1 MSFIKWAIVLAIGIF
16 IGMSFASAALA
27 DDIVSY
33 YKLDEASG
41 NAIDA
46 DGGTHNLTETGT
58 IDTQTGIISGA
69 RGVFGNSDYFSKTGV
84 LSVDENTD
92 FTINLWVKR
101 IGSAVSHNTLVELGD
116 SGTANDF
123 GAGIQIRTNQKARIY
138 IDKYS
143 VGGDLAVES
152 TSVIPLNVWTMVTFT
167 YNGSTEL
174 GKLYIDGSFDV
185 SDTNTY
191 TGFNGADGFAIGN
204 RFVANVGAD
213 VSYIDETGLW
223 NSTLGDT
230 EVADL
235 YNSGI
240 GRSYPFVGTAS
251 LNSPANEYVSPTT
264 SVEFN
269 ATSYANNGETL
280 VNMTLYHNASGTWTA
295 IETQSI
301 TGTENTTN
309 WTDTFSDGDDFI
321 WGVQGCDTLECF
333 FSGNRSL
340 SIDTTNPII
349 DIITPANGTLFGLLR
364 EIGDTQD
371 INYTITDTN
380 LDTCWYEYNGVNTTF
395 GTDGNCEYK
404 IYSSDIGVEDLIAY
418 YELDETTGVVVDELG
433 TNDGTNY
440 GSTRG
445 ETGIINY
452 SFYFDGSNDYVG
464 VPHDASLQ
472 ITGNLSVSLWFYIDA
487 FTTGNHIIEYRAS
500 GESEATNYL
509 YSWLIN
515 SDGSASYGH
524 EYGAGQDE
532 WRNYNPGL
540 NTGEWYH
547 LAMVRDVNLNEYNIY
562 LNGEESDTWS
572 FVNDPSGGSSGS
584 LRIGADI
591 LTGKYHDGR
600 IDEVGIWDR
609 VLTFDEVS
617 DLYNSGVGQPYPFN
631 DTFTLENVGTLP
643 WHELTIYANDT
654 AGNVGSNSTS
664 WEYDVFVT
672 NQTWNNETT
681 EGAVEPFTL
690 NATLGTGLTFNSATL
705 TYNGTDYAGTITN
718 TGGTDYYIDTEI
730 DISNV
735 DAEEKREFYWNLAL
749 SNGESYNTSTQTQ
762 NVTALFIDDCTSF
775 GTLILNYTLYD
786 EDTQDLISPD
796 PAVDNATIEI
806 NIDVSPL
813 GSTTPIIEYSNTFET
828 NNATICMD
836 NLETNYRLDVTTKYS
851 AFDHVVE
858 YHHIQNYQLNSSSEQ
873 HISLY
878 DLATTESQEFL
889 VVFKDENFVLVQD
902 ALIDISREYV
912 GEGLFKSV
920 EVAKTD
926 SQGQTIVHLV
936 LGDVRYDIVVKKEGE
951 ILATFDN
958 VVAVCQDA
966 GSGECTLNLNQ
977 LATQVQ
983 PLDYENLGNIAYYW
997 TLDRADRTIQVD
1009 FTSTDSLVVK
1019 VDLNVTKFD
1028 NYFNESVCDETLTS
1042 TTGTITCNIP
1052 ANFGNVSFLAEL
1064 YSDGEFVGQ
1073 TLFSLSPQALESFG
1087 YTGVIMVIIM
1097 FMVLPLMFVSSP
1109 VGMVFGGII
1118 AIVMMGLLSMF
1129 DYGGTLLG
1137 SGSMIMWFIVAG
1149 LILVWRMS
1157 KGGKSQ

>member
-1 MSFIKWAIVLAIGIF
+1 MGFIKWAIVLAIGIF
-16 IGMSFASAALA
+16 IGMSFASAVLV

-33 YKLDEASG
+33 YKLDE
-41 NAIDA
+41 
-46 DGGTHNLTETGT
+46 
-58 IDTQTGIISGA
+58 
-69 RGVFGNSDYFSKTGV
+69 
-84 LSVDENTD
+84 
-92 FTINLWVKR
+92 
-101 IGSAVSHNTLVELGD
+101 
-116 SGTANDF
+116 
-123 GAGIQIRTNQKARIY
+123 
-138 IDKYS
+138 
-143 VGGDLAVES
+143 
-152 TSVIPLNVWTMVTFT
+152 
-167 YNGSTEL
+167 
-174 GKLYIDGSFDV
+174 
-185 SDTNTY
+185 
-191 TGFNGADGFAIGN
+191 
-204 RFVANVGAD
+204 
-213 VSYIDETGLW
+213 
-223 NSTLGDT
+223 
-230 EVADL
+230 
-235 YNSGI
+235 
-240 GRSYPFVGTAS
+240 
-251 LNSPANEYVSPTT
+251 
-264 SVEFN
+264 
-269 ATSYANNGETL
+269 
-280 VNMTLYHNASGTWTA
+280 
-295 IETQSI
+295 
-301 TGTENTTN
+301 
-309 WTDTFSDGDDFI
+309 
-321 WGVQGCDTLECF
+321 
-333 FSGNRSL
+333 
-340 SIDTTNPII
+340 
-349 DIITPANGTLFGLLR
+349 
-364 EIGDTQD
+364 
-371 INYTITDTN
+371 
-380 LDTCWYEYNGVNTTF
+380 
-395 GTDGNCEYK
+395 
-404 IYSSDIGVEDLIAY
+404 
-418 YELDETTGVVVDELG
+418 TTGAVVDELG

-487 FTTGNHIIEYRAS
+487 FTTGNQIIEYRAS

-584 LRIGADI
+584 LRIGGDT

-600 IDEVGIWDR
+600 IDEAGIWDR
-609 VLTFDEVS
+609 VLTFDEVNQ
-617 DLYNSGVGQPYPFN
+617 LYNSGVGQPYPFEGFVN
-631 DTFTLENVGTLP
+631 LNSPPNDYTPPTTSVEFNATAVANDGETLVNMTLYHNASGTWTAIETQSITGTINTTNWTDTFSEENVIIWGVEACDTSACFFSVNRSLSIDMTNPIIDIITPVNGTLLNLLKEIGDTQDINYTIADTHLDTCWYEYNGVNTTFGTNGNCDGWLYSSDIEEEDLIAYYELDETTGVVVDELGTNNGTNSGATRGVAGIINDAFDFDGSNDYVDVTGISSDNTWSVSVWVNADNLVGTSKIFDCSTGRATFEYQTAQGGWLYYDTTYRAVGITEKFLDTWQHWVITQDGTDLEIYQNGSSIYSTTSAGKSLGGTCVLGKRYTGADYFDGTLDEIGIWDRQLSEAEIIELYNSGMGQRPIDTFTLENVGTLP
-643 WHELTIYANDT
+643 WHELTIWANDT
-654 AGNVGSNSTS
+654 AGNVGSNYTI

-672 NQTWNNETT
+672 NQTWNNETS

-735 DAEEKREFYWNLAL
+735 DAEEEREFYWNLAL

>member
-27 DDIVSY
+27 DDIISY
-33 YKLDEASG
+33 YKLDESSGDVVDELGTYDGTNYGATRGVAGIINDAFDFDDDYVRDFGESLLENDFTVNVWVTTEEASSQNYAVGQSVSASG
-41 NAIDA
+41 HYRFMIGTSGDQLYMRQHRG
-46 DGGTHNLTETGT
+46 GGTSDATGS
-58 IDTQTGIISGA
+58 TQMTYDGSVWYMMTFVSNSTGAYGYLNGGLEASII
-69 RGVFGNSDYFSKTGV
+69 
-84 LSVDENTD
+84 E
-92 FTINLWVKR
+92 
-101 IGSAVSHNTLVELGD
+101 
-116 SGTANDF
+116 GTALYSGINQGLTF
-123 GAGIQIRTNQKARIY
+123 GV
-138 IDKYS
+138 KYYNS
-143 VGGDLAVES
+143 GNRGGPWE
-152 TSVIPLNVWTMVTFT
+152 
-167 YNGSTEL
+167 
-174 GKLYIDGSFDV
+174 GKLDE
-185 SDTNTY
+185 
-191 TGFNGADGFAIGN
+191 IGIWD
-204 RFVANVGAD
+204 RQLSEAEIIA
-213 VSYIDETGLW
+213 
-223 NSTLGDT
+223 
-230 EVADL
+230 L
-235 YNSGI
+235 YNSGA
-240 GRSYPFVGTAS
+240 GESFPFDGYVN
-251 LNSPANEYVSPTT
+251 LHSPADDYVSPTT
-264 SVEFN
+264 SVDFN
-269 ATSYANNGETL
+269 ATAFANVAQTF

-301 TGTENTTN
+301 TGIENTTN

-321 WGVQGCDTLECF
+321 WGVQACDTATCF
-333 FSGNRSL
+333 FSVNRSL
-340 SIDTTNPII
+340 IVDMTNPII
-349 DIITPANGTLFGLLR
+349 DIITPVNGTLFDLFKEVGN
-364 EIGDTQD
+364 TQD
-371 INYTITDTN
+371 INFTITDTN

-395 GTDGNCEYK
+395 GTGGNCE
-404 IYSSDIGVEDLIAY
+404 IIEVGQDLIAY
-418 YELDETTGVVVDELG
+418 YKLDETTGVVVDELG
-433 TNDGTNY
+433 NYDGTNY

-445 ETGIINY
+445 VAGIINDA
-452 SFYFDGSNDYVG
+452 FDFSNDYVEIDDVITNYSTSTINLWMKTTTSTRGGLIGNDKSGKNDDYIIELDSGTGDCDVGEIFLQRADSDTASDYSVCSDG
-464 VPHDASLQ
+464 VVND
-472 ITGNLSVSLWFYIDA
+472 GNWHMVTAIANSSGMFLYIDGVIQTDWDS
-487 FTTGNHIIEYRAS
+487 F
-500 GESEATNYL
+500 SEASTNQGGWVL
-509 YSWLIN
+509 
-515 SDGSASYGH
+515 GSNGLH
-524 EYGAGQDE
+524 LLN
-532 WRNYNPGL
+532 RNY
-540 NTGEWYH
+540 TGT
-547 LAMVRDVNLNEYNIY
+547 L
-562 LNGEESDTWS
+562 
-572 FVNDPSGGSSGS
+572 
-584 LRIGADI
+584 
-591 LTGKYHDGR
+591 
-600 IDEVGIWDR
+600 DEVGIWESS
-609 VLTFDEVS
+609 LTEAEIVS
-617 DLYNSGVGQPYPFN
+617 LYNSGIGMRPSGILLQ
-631 DTFTLENVGTLP
+631 DIATLP
-643 WHELTIYANDT
+643 LHELTIYANDT
-654 AGNVGSNSTS
+654 AGNVGSNYTI

-672 NQTWNNETT
+672 NQTWNDETS

-735 DAEEKREFYWNLAL
+735 DAEEEREFYWNLAL

-1052 ANFGNVSFLAEL
+1052 ANFGNVSFLAEI

>member
-27 DDIVSY
+27 DDIISY
-33 YKLDEASG
+33 YKLDESSGDVVDELGTYDGTNYGATRGVAGIINDAFDFDDDYVRDFGESLLENDFTVNVWVTTEEASSQNYAVGQSVSASG
-41 NAIDA
+41 HYRFMIGTSGDQLYMRQHRG
-46 DGGTHNLTETGT
+46 GGTSSATGS
-58 IDTQTGIISGA
+58 TQMTYDGSVWYMMTFVSNSTGAYGYLNGGLEASII
-69 RGVFGNSDYFSKTGV
+69 
-84 LSVDENTD
+84 E
-92 FTINLWVKR
+92 
-101 IGSAVSHNTLVELGD
+101 
-116 SGTANDF
+116 GTALYSGINQGLTF
-123 GAGIQIRTNQKARIY
+123 GV
-138 IDKYS
+138 KYYNS
-143 VGGDLAVES
+143 GNRGGPWE
-152 TSVIPLNVWTMVTFT
+152 
-167 YNGSTEL
+167 
-174 GKLYIDGSFDV
+174 GKLDE
-185 SDTNTY
+185 
-191 TGFNGADGFAIGN
+191 IGIWD
-204 RFVANVGAD
+204 RQLSEAEIIA
-213 VSYIDETGLW
+213 
-223 NSTLGDT
+223 
-230 EVADL
+230 L
-235 YNSGI
+235 YNSGA
-240 GRSYPFVGTAS
+240 GESFPFDGYVN
-251 LNSPANEYVSPTT
+251 LHSPADDYVSPTT
-264 SVEFN
+264 SVDFN
-269 ATSYANNGETL
+269 ATAYANDGETL

-301 TGTENTTN
+301 TGIENTTT
-309 WTDTFSDGDDFI
+309 WTRTITDGII

-515 SDGSASYGH
+515 SDGSATYGH

-584 LRIGADI
+584 LRIGADTI
-591 LTGKYHDGR
+591 TGKYHDGR

-631 DTFTLENVGTLP
+631 DTFTLENLGTLP